1 LASDLLWFEEEADD
15 PEEAALLEGD
25 DADLT
30 EAEREEELRMLGR
43 DRHDPNKRFYFHGS
57 NGIYSNAS
65 RQEKMKALW
74 G

>member
-1 LASDLLWFEEEADD
+1 LASDLLWFEEDAED

-43 DRHDPNKRFYFHGS
+43 DINDPTRRGYFGGW
-57 NGIYSNAS
+57 NGVYKNA
-65 RQEKMKALW
+65 RR
-74 G
+74 